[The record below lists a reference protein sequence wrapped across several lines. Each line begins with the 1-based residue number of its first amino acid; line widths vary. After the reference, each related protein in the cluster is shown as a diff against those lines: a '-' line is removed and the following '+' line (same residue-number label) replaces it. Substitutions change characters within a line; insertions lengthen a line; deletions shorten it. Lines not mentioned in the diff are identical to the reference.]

1 LEEIKRLLKRM
12 KYMSFKIKFNEMVK
26 EIKNEIVD
34 EEEDC
39 EEVK

>member
-1 LEEIKRLLKRM
+1 
-12 KYMSFKIKFNEMVK
+12 MSFKIKFNEMVK